1 MFLSL
6 LSPFALPILQANSN
20 GTLMWYF
27 LIVLIILLLLLLF
40 WYWWQPSESDDQ
52 RGADLKTD
60 ASVSADQG
68 MTALSGAGGSSL
80 STPATASAVGKP
92 AVTAMATAATEVK
105 PDDLTRI
112 EGIGP
117 KISGILHEAGIHTF
131 AQLATGD
138 VATLQSTLEGKVRIF
153 FPDTWPEQA
162 ALAAKG
168 DWDALAALQDT
179 FKAGRRQ

>member
-6 LSPFALPILQANSN
+6 LSLFALPALQANSD

-27 LIVLIILLLLLLF
+27 LIVLIVLLLLLLF
-40 WYWWQPSESDDQ
+40 WYWWHPSESDDQ

-60 ASVSADQG
+60 ASVSAGQG
-68 MTALSGAGGSSL
+68 MTAVSDADVTSL
-80 STPATASAVGKP
+80 STPATASVADKP
-92 AVTAMATAATEVK
+92 AVTAMATAATDTK

-117 KISGILHEAGIHTF
+117 KISGILHEASIHTF
-131 AQLATGD
+131 AQLAATE
-138 VATLQSTLEGKVRIF
+138 VSTLQTTLEGKVRIF

-168 DWDALAALQDT
+168 DWDALKVLQDT